1 MTGAMYAAVAGL
13 KAHMSALN
21 VIGQNISNV
30 NTNAYKATR
39 YTFLEALYTSVRGG
53 SDGSNLLGGKN
64 PAQIGYG
71 SSIGTIDLDM
81 STKNYTPT
89 GHPTDVMI
97 DGDGM
102 LIVGDKGATFGTNGT
117 KELADMYL
125 TRLGNLEFDNQGYLV
140 DGQGQVVYGYL
151 SVKSPLY
158 EAAEDYGTARG
169 KKDPNDTTKNLEG
182 IDALNTI
189 KSVLENAAAGGGTG
203 GTGGT
208 GGGTTTVAGAE
219 SVFKDKGFYVN
230 DKGQVVQAKKK
241 DSTANDSANI
251 DAYEFMVVDEFT
263 PAPVLTAIRIPM
275 RDENGSAVYP
285 TWDKTTGTIEDASD
299 VNGRIVKHSVSIDE
313 NTGRITC
320 TTETGEAVVI
330 GSIAIAK
337 VENPN
342 GLTHVDGHY
351 YQALAGAGRV
361 TLTSVGHSVKN
372 ASDEESPFHWIYEKT
387 ATGDI
392 DFTKDPTATSEIQP
406 GEIGISNGGSTKLIS
421 NGLES
426 SGTDLA
432 TEISNMIMIQRGYQ
446 ANTRIVTVTDSMLEE
461 LVNMKR

>member
-1 MTGAMYAAVAGL
+1 MACRRTPAVLEKEHELMTGAMYAAVSGL

-64 PAQIGYG
+64 PAQVGYG

-89 GHPTDVMI
+89 GKATDIMI
-97 DGDGM
+97 DGDGF
-102 LIVGDKGATFGTNGT
+102 LIVGDKGATFGELGT
-117 KELADMYL
+117 SDLSDMYL

-151 SVKSPLY
+151 SVANPMYAAAVAQGTAAGATQTPPAEGIAGLPTVKAIV
-158 EAAEDYGTARG
+158 EAAGAQTPP
-169 KKDPNDTTKNLEG
+169 PNVPTEFTN
-182 IDALNTI
+182 N
-189 KSVLENAAAGGGTG
+189 N
-203 GTGGT
+203 
-208 GGGTTTVAGAE
+208 
-219 SVFKDKGFYVN
+219 FYVN
-230 DKGQVVQAKKK
+230 DKGQVVQARMK
-241 DSTANDSANI
+241 DTAG
-251 DAYEFMVVDEFT
+251 DAADPNNFDFFVVDEFT

-275 RDENGSAVYP
+275 KDAEGNAAYP
-285 TWDKTTGTIEDASD
+285 TWNPDTGEIEDAADLS
-299 VNGRIVKHSVSIDE
+299 GRIVKDSVSIDE

-342 GLTHVDGHY
+342 GVTHVDGHY

-361 TLTSVGHSVKN
+361 SLTSVGHSVKN
-372 ASDEESPFHWIYEKT
+372 ASDEDSPFHYEYDETTGAQGDAKT
-387 ATGDI
+387 GL
-392 DFTKDPTATSEIQP
+392 QP
-406 GEIGISNGGSTKLIS
+406 GEIGISSGGSTKLIS

>member
-30 NTNAYKATR
+30 NTTAYKATR

-64 PAQIGYG
+64 PAQVGYG

-89 GHPTDVMI
+89 GHSTDVMI

-102 LIVGDKGATFGTNGT
+102 LIVGDKTATFGSTGT
-117 KELADMYL
+117 KELKDMYL
-125 TRLGNLEFDNQGYLV
+125 TRLGNLQFDNQGYLV

-151 SVKSPLY
+151 SVANPKYQKALEQTGTTPADQDISKLETVKSVTDAL
-158 EAAEDYGTARG
+158 A
-169 KKDPNDTTKNLEG
+169 KDPTT
-182 IDALNTI
+182 AP
-189 KSVLENAAAGGGTG
+189 
-203 GTGGT
+203 
-208 GGGTTTVAGAE
+208 
-219 SVFKDKGFYVN
+219 GFVDNRYYMN

-241 DSTANDSANI
+241 DGAAAGDKGI
-251 DAYEFMVVDEFT
+251 DAFEFKVIDEFT
-263 PAPVLTAIRIPM
+263 PAPVLTAIRIPNQ
-275 RDENGSAVYP
+275 DTEGNAIYP
-285 TWDKTTGTIEDASD
+285 TWDLTDGSATYGQIVDGSDA
-299 VNGRIVKHSVSIDE
+299 NGRIVKDSVSIDE

-320 TTETGEAVVI
+320 TTQSGQAVVV
-330 GSIAIAK
+330 GAIAIAK

-351 YQALAGAGRV
+351 YQALEGAGRV
-361 TLTSVGHSVKN
+361 VATSVGHSVKN
-372 ASDEESPFHWIYEKT
+372 SSDEESPFYGVRPKKADGTEMSDTEWP
-387 ATGDI
+387 AGS
-392 DFTKDPTATSEIQP
+392 ALP
-406 GEIGISNGGSTKLIS
+406 GEDTVNNAGSTKLIS

>member
-1 MTGAMYAAVAGL
+1 MTGAMYAAVSGL

-64 PAQIGYG
+64 PAQVGYG

-89 GHPTDVMI
+89 GRPTDIMI

-102 LIVGDKGATFGTNGT
+102 LIVGDKGATFGSTTGN
-117 KELADMYL
+117 KELKDMYL
-125 TRLGNLEFDNQGYLV
+125 TRLGNLEFDPNGYLV
-140 DGQGQVVYGYL
+140 DGQGQVVYGFL
-151 SVKSPLY
+151 AVESPAYKAAVAYGNTIEADKGVDALKNIKDITDAEI
-158 EAAEDYGTARG
+158 EAAYGATS
-169 KKDPNDTTKNLEG
+169 P
-182 IDALNTI
+182 
-189 KSVLENAAAGGGTG
+189 V
-203 GTGGT
+203 
-208 GGGTTTVAGAE
+208 
-219 SVFKDKGFYVN
+219 FYVN
-230 DKGQVVQAKKK
+230 DKDQIVMLTPKKLGDGQTAPAPPKLSDLDVTVVEQY
-241 DSTANDSANI
+241 I
-251 DAYEFMVVDEFT
+251 E
-263 PAPVLTAIRIPM
+263 APVLTPIRAPM
-275 RDENGSAVYP
+275 ANADGGASYP
-285 TWDKTTGTIEDASD
+285 TWDRDPASATYGQIID
-299 VNGRIVKHSVSIDE
+299 SDQGAGRIVKHSVSIDE

-320 TTETGEAVVI
+320 TTENGEAVVI
-330 GSIAIAK
+330 GAIAIAQ

-351 YQALAGAGRV
+351 YQALGGAGRV
-361 TLTSVGHSVKN
+361 TLTSVGHAVKN
-372 ASDEESPFHWIYEKT
+372 SSDPLSLFYMFDENGEVIPEDQRGKTIEGES
-387 ATGDI
+387 
-392 DFTKDPTATSEIQP
+392 
-406 GEIGISNGGSTKLIS
+406 GISSSGSTKVIS

-432 TEISNMIMIQRGYQ
+432 NEISNMIMIQRGYQ

>member
-1 MTGAMYAAVAGL
+1 MTGAMYAAVSGL

-64 PAQIGYG
+64 PAQVGYG

-89 GHPTDVMI
+89 GKATDIMI
-97 DGDGM
+97 DGDGF
-102 LIVGDKGATFGTNGT
+102 LIVGDKGGTFGTTGT
-117 KELADMYL
+117 KDLSDMYL

-158 EAAEDYGTARG
+158 EAAAAYGTSLT
-169 KKDPNDTTKNLEG
+169 KPDPNDATKTLEG
-182 IDALNTI
+182 IDALNTV
-189 KSVLENAAAGGGTG
+189 KSVMENAAANPPPTG
-203 GTGGT
+203 QGVET
-208 GGGTTTVAGAE
+208 A
-219 SVFKDKGFYVN
+219 FKDKSFYVN
-230 DKGQVVQAKKK
+230 DKGQVVQAKLK
-241 DSTANDSANI
+241 DGKTESGNPD
-251 DAYEFMVVDEFT
+251 DYDFMVVDEFT
-263 PAPVLTAIRIPM
+263 PAPVLTPIRIPM

-285 TWDKTTGTIEDASD
+285 TWNKETGTIDDGSS
-299 VNGRIVKHSVSIDE
+299 VNGRIVKDSVSIDE

-320 TTETGEAVVI
+320 TTESGEAVVV

-342 GLTHVDGHY
+342 GVTHVDGHY

-361 TLTSVGHSVKN
+361 SLTSIGHSVKN
-372 ASDEESPFHWIYEKT
+372 ASDADSPFHWNYT
-387 ATGDI
+387 RDATTGEIDI
-392 DFTKDPTATSEIQP
+392 TQDPTEVNEVLP
-406 GEIGISNGGSTKLIS
+406 GEMGISSSGSTKVIS

-432 TEISNMIMIQRGYQ
+432 TEISNMIMVQRGYQ

>member
-1 MTGAMYAAVAGL
+1 MTGAMYAAVSGL

-64 PAQIGYG
+64 PAQVGYG

-89 GHPTDVMI
+89 GHATDIMI
-97 DGDGM
+97 DGDGF
-102 LIVGDKGATFGTNGT
+102 LIVGDKDGTFGTTGT
-117 KELADMYL
+117 KDLSDMYL

-158 EAAEDYGTARG
+158 EAAAAYGTSLN
-169 KKDPNDTTKNLEG
+169 KQDPNDPTKTLEG
-182 IDALNTI
+182 IDALDTV
-189 KSVLENAAAGGGTG
+189 KSIMENANKNPPDPNATATF
-203 GTGGT
+203 T
-208 GGGTTTVAGAE
+208 
-219 SVFKDKGFYVN
+219 DKKFYVN
-230 DKGQVVQAKKK
+230 DKGQVVQAKLK
-241 DSTANDSANI
+241 DGVAADSGNP
-251 DAYEFMVVDEFT
+251 DDYDFMIVDEFT
-263 PAPVLTAIRIPM
+263 PAPVLTPIRIPM
-275 RDENGSAVYP
+275 RDENGSAIYP
-285 TWDKTTGTIEDASD
+285 TWNKETGTIDDGAS
-299 VNGRIVKHSVSIDE
+299 VNGRIVKDSVSIDE

-320 TTETGEAVVI
+320 TTESGEAVVV

-342 GLTHVDGHY
+342 GVTHVDGHY

-361 TLTSVGHSVKN
+361 SLTSIGHSVKN
-372 ASDEESPFHWIYEKT
+372 ASDADSPFHWNYT
-387 ATGDI
+387 RDATTGEIDI
-392 DFTKDPTATSEIQP
+392 TQDPTEVSEVQP
-406 GEIGISNGGSTKLIS
+406 GEIGISSSGRTKVIS

-432 TEISNMIMIQRGYQ
+432 TEISNMIVIQRGYQ

>member
-13 KAHMSALN
+13 RAHMSALN

-64 PAQIGYG
+64 PAQVGYG

-89 GHPTDVMI
+89 GKSTDIMI

-102 LIVGDKGATFGTNGT
+102 LIVGDKTATFGDNGT
-117 KELADMYL
+117 KELKDMYL

-158 EAAEDYGTARG
+158 EAAAAYGDSLNKDDPNNAG
-169 KKDPNDTTKNLEG
+169 KKLKG
-182 IDALNTI
+182 IEALNTI
-189 KSVLENAAAGGGTG
+189 KSIMDNAADPNAQLPTG
-203 GTGGT
+203 
-208 GGGTTTVAGAE
+208 AAR
-219 SVFKDKGFYVN
+219 VFADKAFYVN

-241 DSTANDSANI
+241 VATAQDSADP
-251 DAYEFMVVDEFT
+251 DAYEFMVVDEYT

-275 RDENGSAVYP
+275 RDANGNAAYP
-285 TWDKTTGTIEDASD
+285 TWNKVTGTIEDASS
-299 VNGRIVKHSVSIDE
+299 VNGRIVKDSVSIDE

-320 TTETGEAVVI
+320 TTETGEAIVV
-330 GSIAIAK
+330 GAIAIAK

-351 YQALAGAGRV
+351 YQAQAGAGRV
-361 TLTSVGHSVKN
+361 SLTSVGHSVKN
-372 ASDEESPFHWIYEKT
+372 ASNEESPFYWNFAKD
-387 ATGDI
+387 ANGKI
-392 DFTKDPTATSEIQP
+392 DPDPTKATPTSEMQP
-406 GEIGISNGGSTKLIS
+406 GEIGISSGGTTKLIS

>member
-1 MTGAMYAAVAGL
+1 MTGAMYAAVSGL
-13 KAHMSALN
+13 RAHMSALN

-53 SDGSNLLGGKN
+53 SDGSTQLGGKN

-89 GHPTDVMI
+89 GHSTDVMI

-102 LIVGDKGATFGTNGT
+102 LIVGDKGETFGSTGT
-117 KELADMYL
+117 KEVKDMFL
-125 TRLGNLEFDNQGYLV
+125 TRLGNLEFDSQGYLV
-140 DGQGQVVYGYL
+140 DGQGQVVYGWL
-151 SVKSPLY
+151 SVETPLY
-158 EAAEDYGTARG
+158 QAALAQVVANPPANPPANYV
-169 KKDPNDTTKNLEG
+169 P
-182 IDALNTI
+182 
-189 KSVLENAAAGGGTG
+189 SVADLPTLKAVTSANPPGEIVSGQ
-203 GTGGT
+203 
-208 GGGTTTVAGAE
+208 
-219 SVFKDKGFYVN
+219 FYL
-230 DKGQVVQAKKK
+230 DEKGQVVQARGKL
-241 DSTANDSANI
+241 DANGDPIDQSTSLD
-251 DAYEFMVVDEFT
+251 DFEMFVVDQYAA
-263 PAPVLTAIRIPM
+263 APVLTAIRAPM
-275 RDENGSAVYP
+275 KDANGMAVYP
-285 TWDKTTGTIEDASD
+285 TWNRDTGMIEDGSNAY
-299 VNGRIVKHSVSIDE
+299 GRIVKESVSIDE

-320 TTETGEAVVI
+320 TTQAGEAVVI
-330 GSIAIAK
+330 GTIAIAK

-351 YQALAGAGRV
+351 YQALEGAGDV
-361 TLTSVGHSVKN
+361 TVTSVGHSVKN
-372 ASDEESPFHWIYEKT
+372 SDDAESPFHYTWDGTQLTEVQSQQAGET
-387 ATGDI
+387 AVL
-392 DFTKDPTATSEIQP
+392 S
-406 GEIGISNGGSTKLIS
+406 SGGTKLLS

>member
-1 MTGAMYAAVAGL
+1 MTGAMYAAVSGL
-13 KAHMSALN
+13 RAHMSALN

-39 YTFLEALYTSVRGG
+39 YTFLEALYTSMRGG
-53 SDGSNLLGGKN
+53 SDGSVQLGGKN

-89 GHPTDVMI
+89 GHSTDVMI

-102 LIVGDKGATFGTNGT
+102 LIVGDKTSTFGPNGT
-117 KELADMYL
+117 KDVKDMYL
-125 TRLGNLEFDNQGYLV
+125 TRLGNLEFDSNGYLV
-140 DGQGQVVYGYL
+140 DGQGQVVYGWL
-151 SVKSPLY
+151 SVESPLY
-158 EAAEDYGTARG
+158 AAALKQAQTANP
-169 KKDPNDTTKNLEG
+169 D
-182 IDALNTI
+182 NTI
-189 KSVLENAAAGGGTG
+189 NDLPTIEATMAPDPTDP
-203 GTGGT
+203 
-208 GGGTTTVAGAE
+208 
-219 SVFKDKGFYVN
+219 DKKPKPLTPGNFYLN
-230 DKGQVVQAKKK
+230 DKGEVVQARIK
-241 DSTANDSANI
+241 DATGDPADINN
-251 DAYEFMVVDEFT
+251 YNFFVVDQYSA
-263 PAPVLTAIRIPM
+263 APVLTAIRCPM
-275 RDENGSAVYP
+275 KDSNGMAIYP
-285 TWDKTTGTIEDASD
+285 TWNRTTGEIEDGSD
-299 VNGRIVKHSVSIDE
+299 ANGRIVKQSVSIDE

-320 TTETGEAVVI
+320 TTQAGEAVVI
-330 GSIAIAK
+330 GTIAIAK

-351 YQALAGAGRV
+351 YQALEGAGDV
-361 TLTSVGHSVKN
+361 TVTSVGHSVKN
-372 ASDEESPFHWIYEKT
+372 STDPDSPFHDFDENGDPIADADKGSLKEGE
-387 ATGDI
+387 TGVLG
-392 DFTKDPTATSEIQP
+392 S
-406 GEIGISNGGSTKLIS
+406 GGTKLLS

>member
-64 PAQIGYG
+64 PAQVGYG

-89 GHPTDVMI
+89 GHATDVMI
-97 DGDGM
+97 DGDGF
-102 LIVGDKGATFGTNGT
+102 LIVGDKGATFGTTGSND
-117 KELADMYL
+117 LADMYL

-158 EAAEDYGTARG
+158 EAAEAYGTNL
-169 KKDPNDTTKNLEG
+169 KKPDPNDATKTMVG
-182 IDALNTI
+182 VDALNTV
-189 KSVLENAAAGGGTG
+189 KSVIENAKDPNATLPTG
-203 GTGGT
+203 
-208 GGGTTTVAGAE
+208 ADRE
-219 SVFKDKGFYVN
+219 FKDKAFYVN
-230 DKGQVVQAKKK
+230 DKGQVVQAKLKTGK
-241 DSTANDSANI
+241 TASANP
-251 DAYEFMVVDEFT
+251 DDYDFTVVDEFT

-275 RDENGSAVYP
+275 RDADGNAAYP
-285 TWDKTTGTIEDASD
+285 TWNKETGTIEDASS

-342 GLTHVDGHY
+342 GVTHVDGHY

-372 ASDEESPFHWIYEKT
+372 ASEADSPFHWKYERD
-387 ATGDI
+387 ATTGVIDI
-392 DFTKDPTATSEIQP
+392 TKDPTEVNETQP
-406 GEIGISNGGSTKLIS
+406 GEIGISSGGSTKLIS

>member
-1 MTGAMYAAVAGL
+1 MTGAMYAAVSGL
-13 KAHMSALN
+13 KAHMSALH

-30 NTNAYKATR
+30 NTHAYKATR

-64 PAQIGYG
+64 PAQVGYG

-89 GHPTDVMI
+89 GKATDVMI
-97 DGDGM
+97 DGDGF
-102 LIVGDKGATFGTNGT
+102 LIVGDKGATFGTTGT
-117 KELADMYL
+117 NELSDMYL

-158 EAAEDYGTARG
+158 EAAEAYGTSLG
-169 KKDPNDTTKNLEG
+169 KTDQNGDDIKG
-182 IDALNTI
+182 IDALDTV
-189 KSVLENAAAGGGTG
+189 KSIIENAGKNPPPTG
-203 GTGGT
+203 A
-208 GGGTTTVAGAE
+208 TVAFA
-219 SVFKDKGFYVN
+219 DKGFYVN
-230 DKGQVVQAKKK
+230 DKGQVVQAKLK
-241 DSTANDSANI
+241 DGLTNPDMADPDNFD
-251 DAYEFMVVDEFT
+251 FMVVDEFT

-275 RDENGSAVYP
+275 RDENGNAAYP
-285 TWDKTTGTIEDASD
+285 TWNKETGTIEDASS
-299 VNGRIVKHSVSIDE
+299 VNGRIVKDSVSIDE

-320 TTETGEAVVI
+320 TTESGEAVVV

-342 GLTHVDGHY
+342 GVTHVDGHY

-361 TLTSVGHSVKN
+361 SLTSVGHSVKN
-372 ASDEESPFHWIYEKT
+372 ASEADSPFHWNYT
-387 ATGDI
+387 RDPATGEIDI
-392 DFTKDPTATSEIQP
+392 TQDPTEVSETQP
-406 GEIGISNGGSTKLIS
+406 GEIGISSGGSTKLIS

>member
-1 MTGAMYAAVAGL
+1 MTGAMYAAVSGL

-64 PAQIGYG
+64 PAQVGYG

-89 GHPTDVMI
+89 GHATDVMI

-102 LIVGDKGATFGTNGT
+102 LIVGDKTATFGDSGT
-117 KELADMYL
+117 KDLKDMYL

-151 SVKSPLY
+151 SVKNPMY
-158 EAAEDYGTARG
+158 EAAVAQGGAKGIEGLDTVKSRTEKG
-169 KKDPNDTTKNLEG
+169 KDP
-182 IDALNTI
+182 
-189 KSVLENAAAGGGTG
+189 VTG
-203 GTGGT
+203 DPT
-208 GGGTTTVAGAE
+208 
-219 SVFKDKGFYVN
+219 DPPGFEANKFYMN
-230 DKGQVVQAKKK
+230 DKGQVVQARVK
-241 DSTANDSANI
+241 DGV
-251 DAYEFMVVDEFT
+251 DAADPNLDKADPNNFEFMVVDEFT

-275 RDENGSAVYP
+275 RDENGNAAYP
-285 TWDKTTGTIEDASD
+285 TWNKDTGMIEDASD

-330 GSIAIAK
+330 GAIAIAK

-351 YQALAGAGRV
+351 YQAQAGAGRV

-372 ASDEESPFHWIYEKT
+372 ASDADSPFHYNFKDDGTLEDGDA
-387 ATGDI
+387 ATNTGL
-392 DFTKDPTATSEIQP
+392 QP
-406 GEIGISNGGSTKLIS
+406 GEIGISSAGTTKLIS

>member
-1 MTGAMYAAVAGL
+1 MTGAMYAAVSGL

-64 PAQIGYG
+64 PAQVGYG

-89 GHPTDVMI
+89 GHATDIMI
-97 DGDGM
+97 DGDGF
-102 LIVGDKGATFGTNGT
+102 LIVGDKDGTFGTTGT
-117 KELADMYL
+117 KDLSDMYL

-158 EAAEDYGTARG
+158 EAAAAYGTSLN
-169 KKDPNDTTKNLEG
+169 KQDPNDPTKTLEG
-182 IDALNTI
+182 IDALDTV
-189 KSVLENAAAGGGTG
+189 KSIMENANKNPPDPNATATF
-203 GTGGT
+203 T
-208 GGGTTTVAGAE
+208 
-219 SVFKDKGFYVN
+219 DKKFYVN
-230 DKGQVVQAKKK
+230 DKGQVVQAKLK
-241 DSTANDSANI
+241 DGVAADSDNP
-251 DAYEFMVVDEFT
+251 DDYDFMIVDEFT
-263 PAPVLTAIRIPM
+263 PAPVLTPIRIPM
-275 RDENGSAVYP
+275 RDENGSAIYP
-285 TWDKTTGTIEDASD
+285 TWNKETGTIDDGAS
-299 VNGRIVKHSVSIDE
+299 VNGRIVKDSVSIDE

-320 TTETGEAVVI
+320 TTESGEAVVV

-342 GLTHVDGHY
+342 GVTHVDGHY

-361 TLTSVGHSVKN
+361 SLTSIGHSVKN
-372 ASDEESPFHWIYEKT
+372 ASDADSPFHWNYT
-387 ATGDI
+387 RDATTGEIDI
-392 DFTKDPTATSEIQP
+392 TQDPTEVSEVQP
-406 GEIGISNGGSTKLIS
+406 GEIGISSSGRTKVIS

-432 TEISNMIMIQRGYQ
+432 TEISNMIVIQRGYQ

>member
-1 MTGAMYAAVAGL
+1 MTGAMYAAVSGL

-64 PAQIGYG
+64 PAQVGYG

-89 GHPTDVMI
+89 GHPTDIMI

-102 LIVGDKGATFGTNGT
+102 LIVGDKSGTFGTTGNR
-117 KELADMYL
+117 ELSDMYL
-125 TRLGNLEFDNQGYLV
+125 TRLGNLAFDNNGYLV

-158 EAAEDYGTARG
+158 EAAANYGTALG
-169 KKDPNDTTKNLEG
+169 KTDKDGNTIEG
-182 IDALNTI
+182 IDALD
-189 KSVLENAAAGGGTG
+189 SVKNIIENAASANPDAAIPTAF
-203 GTGGT
+203 T
-208 GGGTTTVAGAE
+208 
-219 SVFKDKGFYVN
+219 DKGFFVN
-230 DKGQVVQAKKK
+230 DKGQVVQARRK
-241 DSTANDSANI
+241 DGVTADSANP
-251 DAYEFMVVDEFT
+251 DDYDFLVVDEFT

-275 RDENGSAVYP
+275 RDEKGSAVYP
-285 TWDKTTGTIEDASD
+285 TWNKTTGTIEDGASA
-299 VNGRIVKHSVSIDE
+299 NGRIGKDSISIDE

-320 TTETGEAVVI
+320 TTENGEAVVV

-361 TLTSVGHSVKN
+361 SLTSIGHSVKN
-372 ASDEESPFHWIYEKT
+372 SNDPESPFYGAYDDAGKPL
-387 ATGDI
+387 ADAGTGNMQ
-392 DFTKDPTATSEIQP
+392 A
-406 GEIGISNGGSTKLIS
+406 GEIGISSSGRTKVIS

-432 TEISNMIMIQRGYQ
+432 NEISNMIMIQRGYQ

>member
-1 MTGAMYAAVAGL
+1 MTGAMYAAVSGL

-64 PAQIGYG
+64 PAQVGYG

-89 GHPTDVMI
+89 GHATDVMI

-102 LIVGDKGATFGTNGT
+102 LIVGDKTSTFGDSGT
-117 KELADMYL
+117 KDLKDMYL

-151 SVKSPLY
+151 SVANPLY
-158 EAAEDYGTARG
+158 AAAVAYGNSIAKPGADG
-169 KKDPNDTTKNLEG
+169 KTPEG
-182 IDALNTI
+182 IEALQTVKFCMTVPTTPPDAKAPGFTN
-189 KSVLENAAAGGGTG
+189 NA
-203 GTGGT
+203 
-208 GGGTTTVAGAE
+208 
-219 SVFKDKGFYVN
+219 FYVN
-230 DKGQVVQAKKK
+230 DKGQVVQAKLKK
-241 DSTANDSANI
+241 GV
-251 DAYEFMVVDEFT
+251 DAADPNFNNADPDNFEFMVVDEFT

-275 RDENGSAVYP
+275 RDEKGNAVYP
-285 TWDKTTGTIEDASD
+285 TWNQETGVIEDAGSA
-299 VNGRIVKHSVSIDE
+299 NGRIVKHSVSIDE

-330 GSIAIAK
+330 GAIAIAK

-351 YQALAGAGRV
+351 YQAQAGAGRV

-372 ASDEESPFHWIYEKT
+372 ASSEESPFHFNFLKDDGTIIDDLDQ
-387 ATGDI
+387 AQANTGM
-392 DFTKDPTATSEIQP
+392 QP
-406 GEIGISNGGSTKLIS
+406 GEIGISSAGTTKLIS

>member
-1 MTGAMYAAVAGL
+1 MTGAMYAAVSGL

-53 SDGSNLLGGKN
+53 SDGSNQLGGKN
-64 PAQIGYG
+64 PAQVGYG

-89 GHPTDVMI
+89 GHATDVMI

-102 LIVGDKGATFGTNGT
+102 LIVGDKGSTFGTTTGN
-117 KELADMYL
+117 KELSDMYL

-140 DGQGQVVYGYL
+140 DGQGQVVYGFL
-151 SVKSPLY
+151 AVESPAY
-158 EAAEDYGTARG
+158 KAAVAFGNKNAA
-169 KKDPNDTTKNLEG
+169 DPNNPKGVDELKRLDKLTADEIK
-182 IDALNTI
+182 DAY
-189 KSVLENAAAGGGTG
+189 NAAAT
-203 GTGGT
+203 
-208 GGGTTTVAGAE
+208 E
-219 SVFKDKGFYVN
+219 PQFFLN
-230 DKGQVVQAKKK
+230 DKDQVVMLTQKPLADGAQAPA
-241 DSTANDSANI
+241 DPTLAD
-251 DAYEFMVVDEFT
+251 FTVTVVEQYVEA
-263 PAPVLTAIRIPM
+263 PALTAIRIPM
-275 RDENGSAVYP
+275 ANADGGASYPKWDMDPGSATYGQII
-285 TWDKTTGTIEDASD
+285 DSD
-299 VNGRIVKHSVSIDE
+299 EGFGRIVKDSVSIDE

-320 TTETGEAVVI
+320 TTESGEAVVV

-351 YQALAGAGRV
+351 YQALGGAGRV
-361 TLTSVGHSVKN
+361 SLTSVGHAVVNS
-372 ASDEESPFHWIYEKT
+372 S
-387 ATGDI
+387 
-392 DFTKDPTATSEIQP
+392 DPTSMFYMFDKDGVLIPEDQRGKTIE
-406 GEIGISNGGSTKLIS
+406 GETAIRSAGSTKLIS

-432 TEISNMIMIQRGYQ
+432 TEISNMIMVQRGYQ